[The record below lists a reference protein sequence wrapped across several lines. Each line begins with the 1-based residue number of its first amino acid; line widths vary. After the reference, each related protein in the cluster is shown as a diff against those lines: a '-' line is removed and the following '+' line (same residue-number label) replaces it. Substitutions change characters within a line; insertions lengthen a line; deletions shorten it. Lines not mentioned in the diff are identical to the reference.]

1 MPPLVGAGQAIIPY
15 ALPSQ
20 EQARCACNAL
30 EIADGRLSGPYSDD
44 APARAYAGATAAS
57 CN

>member
-1 MPPLVGAGQAIIPY
+1 VPPLVGAGQAIIPD

-30 EIADGRLSGPYSDD
+30 EIADGRLPV
-44 APARAYAGATAAS
+44 ALPRRAGACVRGGPGGQT
-57 CN
+57 